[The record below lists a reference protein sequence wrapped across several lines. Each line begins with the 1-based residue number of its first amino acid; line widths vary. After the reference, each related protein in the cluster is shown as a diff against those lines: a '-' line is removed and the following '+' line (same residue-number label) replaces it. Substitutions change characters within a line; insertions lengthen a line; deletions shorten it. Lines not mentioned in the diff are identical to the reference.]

1 MDAKERLYG
10 LIDEG
15 YALVF
20 PTEESAR
27 AFSVS
32 YVRDRRKGL
41 LAGSA
46 IAFDT
51 FQGMFYGESEG
62 RREADDIDITVFSH
76 YAAARLSGS
85 FTYFSSASYPEVK
98 ERMSTFM
105 KSMLASI
112 DEVMASPVR
121 RKEAHHDAAII
132 LGQYRR
138 YLDALSLSDRRLGQ
152 MRMPALGRRYALLM
166 PKAFPKER
174 RLASFIAGQDGIAII
189 DDLPSAEPVLESYA
203 NEKSELRS
211 MFIRIRELAGKG
223 VDLADIIISSP
234 SLDRVRP
241 YLEKEAYLH
250 SIRLAFVS
258 GSSPLES
265 PAGSFLSSLRDIYQS
280 HYQIDALKSLFLNP
294 AMPFRHPEALR
305 AFIGR
310 AIADSIA
317 YASGRPADDRY
328 ARIEDDAYPEAGRS
342 YRAFR
347 RDLDRL
353 MAETRP
359 RKAVEHLHT
368 LMSHLLKDEQFSE
381 DENDRDMYSFAMDA
395 LSSFAAAAERA
406 AEAGFPVSRPIF
418 PAFISYLEGIK
429 YVPRKKAGGVRVY
442 PFGQDAAI
450 PVRFRFIIGLNEN
463 DAARVVK
470 DAPCLSDY
478 EVEDRPEDDITAE
491 VLKAYGAMT
500 GELHLSA
507 SQETYS
513 GSVLP
518 LMKLARRQASSP
530 RDDLWRFEGYLPC
543 SMIFPLQKEGY
554 SAASASSFR
563 RRPYDEDVARGAAG
577 KPLAGQLR
585 MSFSK
590 VDKYRRCPFAY
601 AMEYGFGLDA
611 DRAFVIGPVDHL
623 EIGSRLHSVFEAFY
637 EEGGQDP
644 DERIPAIFDE
654 VMALWQDGKI
664 LEGDG
669 TIRSMRPS
677 ASRPSAIQVIS
688 LRRKYVPNM
697 VRLAV
702 MMNSETDTISG
713 GTERKFV
720 QEAEGHGYILEGKA
734 DRIASSPS
742 GGLVIY
748 DYKKG
753 SAFSSA
759 DLGDKSLQF
768 YIYRF
773 LAERELHRHVERAA
787 FVTIADC
794 RISDADLSLGDD
806 GMLSVLDE
814 AADGM
819 RNGRWI
825 AIPDDGRCGRCGFRT
840 ICRRRFSVQ

>member
-76 YAAARLSGS
+76 YAAARLSDS

-132 LGQYRR
+132 LGHYRR

-294 AMPFRHPEALR
+294 AMPFRHPETLR

-381 DENDRDMYSFAMDA
+381 DEDDRDMYSFAMDA

-418 PAFISYLEGIK
+418 PAFISYLEGIR

-450 PVRFRFIIGLNEN
+450 PGFVLLADRYVFEGIEKRSMLRRVRKIQYAFGGVAVVRTEDDVVRGGRCEEIVRTACMGGIEAEEAVLREKCSLCLLECPVFERISVCDMVSSPDHIVAAFKADIVYVPHLRWWKSLDYHWNGSPFVIFYHSIRNRHHEEARIPVETFRFR
-463 DAARVVK
+463 
-470 DAPCLSDY
+470 
-478 EVEDRPEDDITAE
+478 
-491 VLKAYGAMT
+491 
-500 GELHLSA
+500 
-507 SQETYS
+507 
-513 GSVLP
+513 
-518 LMKLARRQASSP
+518 
-530 RDDLWRFEGYLPC
+530 
-543 SMIFPLQKEGY
+543 
-554 SAASASSFR
+554 
-563 RRPYDEDVARGAAG
+563 
-577 KPLAGQLR
+577 
-585 MSFSK
+585 
-590 VDKYRRCPFAY
+590 
-601 AMEYGFGLDA
+601 
-611 DRAFVIGPVDHL
+611 
-623 EIGSRLHSVFEAFY
+623 
-637 EEGGQDP
+637 
-644 DERIPAIFDE
+644 
-654 VMALWQDGKI
+654 
-664 LEGDG
+664 
-669 TIRSMRPS
+669 
-677 ASRPSAIQVIS
+677 
-688 LRRKYVPNM
+688 
-697 VRLAV
+697 
-702 MMNSETDTISG
+702 
-713 GTERKFV
+713 
-720 QEAEGHGYILEGKA
+720 
-734 DRIASSPS
+734 
-742 GGLVIY
+742 
-748 DYKKG
+748 
-753 SAFSSA
+753 
-759 DLGDKSLQF
+759 
-768 YIYRF
+768 
-773 LAERELHRHVERAA
+773 
-787 FVTIADC
+787 
-794 RISDADLSLGDD
+794 
-806 GMLSVLDE
+806 
-814 AADGM
+814 
-819 RNGRWI
+819 RN
-825 AIPDDGRCGRCGFRT
+825 
-840 ICRRRFSVQ
+840 